1 MSDAVRF
8 LTAFSQALASL
19 SLYGEQHPATRRAV
33 AGAADRL
40 RDLQETEP
48 RPQFTFLPGEVLLG
62 SDQIHEL
69 GGWDWG
75 PRLAEVGVER
85 LEFAGPVAAD
95 EMERFLDHLAA
106 RLGWRS
112 TETCEIWQMGL
123 SNIRWGHLR
132 VRADGDGDGGG
143 GGGGGGPLLPGA
155 LPLATLSYALREE
168 REAVGW
174 LHREVGVGVALPLA
188 EAEAVVR
195 SLSLAMHADQAIV
208 LPLLELK
215 EFDQYTT
222 SHSMNV
228 AVLAM
233 GLAEYLE
240 LGNGAVRGIGLAALL
255 HDLGKI
261 RIPREILVKPGKLTA
276 AERGVVMRHPVEG
289 ARIIL
294 DRDDDLDLAA
304 AVAYEHHLMI
314 DGGGYPRLHF
324 PRGAEYASRLV
335 HVCDVYDALRTHRP
349 YRDAWESQPT
359 LDYIRT
365 RAGAEFDPAIAEAFV
380 RMMREWDNRVVVQAG

>member
-1 MSDAVRF
+1 MSAPPRF
-8 LTAFSQALASL
+8 LTAFSHALAGL
-19 SLYGEQHPATRRAV
+19 SLYGEEHPVYRRAV

-40 RDLQETEP
+40 RELQEAHP
-48 RPQFTFLPGEVLLG
+48 RPQFTFLPGEVLFG
-62 SDQIHEL
+62 SDQLHEL
-69 GGWDWG
+69 AGWEWG

-85 LEFAGPVAAD
+85 LEFAGPVTTD
-95 EMERFLDHLAA
+95 ELERFLDHLAS

-132 VRADGDGDGGG
+132 LRAE
-143 GGGGGGPLLPGA
+143 GGGPMPEA
-155 LPLATLSYALREE
+155 LPLATLSFALREE

-174 LHREVGVGVALPLA
+174 LHREVGSGVALPLA

-233 GLAEYLE
+233 ALAEYLE
-240 LGNGAVRGIGLAALL
+240 LGNGAVRSIGLAALL

-261 RIPREILVKPGKLTA
+261 RIPHEILVKPGKLTV
-276 AERGVVMRHPVEG
+276 AERRVVMRHPVEG

-349 YRDAWESQPT
+349 YRDAWESQPA

-380 RMMREWDNRVVVQAG
+380 RMMREWDNRLVVQAA

>member
-1 MSDAVRF
+1 MSEAGRF
-8 LTAFSQALASL
+8 LIALSQALASL
-19 SLYGEQHPATRRAV
+19 SLYGDSHPACRRAV
-33 AGAADRL
+33 ANAADRL
-40 RDLQETEP
+40 RELQDIQP

-62 SDQIHEL
+62 SDQLHEL
-69 GGWDWG
+69 GAWEWG
-75 PRLAEVGVER
+75 PRLAEAGVER
-85 LEFAGPVAAD
+85 LEFTGPVTAD
-95 EMERFLDHLAA
+95 ELERFLDHLAA
-106 RLGWRS
+106 RFGWRS
-112 TETCEIWQMGL
+112 TETCQLWQMGV
-123 SNIRWGHLR
+123 SNIHWGQLR
-132 VRADGDGDGGG
+132 VRVDS
-143 GGGGGGPLLPGA
+143 GGPMPDA
-155 LPLATLSYALREE
+155 LPLATLSYTLREE
-168 REAVGW
+168 RDVVGW
-174 LHREVGVGVALPLA
+174 LHREVGAGVALPLA

-233 GLAEYLE
+233 ALAEYLE
-240 LGNGAVRGIGLAALL
+240 LGNGAVRSIGLAALL

-261 RIPREILVKPGKLTA
+261 RIPHEILVKPGKLTA
-276 AERGVVMRHPVEG
+276 AERRVMMRHPVDG

-365 RAGAEFDPAIAEAFV
+365 RGGIEFDPAIADAFV
-380 RMMREWDNRVVVQAG
+380 RMMRDWDRRVVVQAA

>member
-1 MSDAVRF
+1 VSAPSRF
-8 LTAFSQALASL
+8 LTALSQALSNL
-19 SLYGEQHPATRRAV
+19 SLYGSDHPVCARAV
-33 AGAADRL
+33 AAAANRL
-40 RDLQETEP
+40 RELQEAHP
-48 RPQFTFLPGEVLLG
+48 RQQFTFLPGEVLFG
-62 SDQIHEL
+62 QEL
-69 GGWDWG
+69 LHDLAGWEWG
-75 PRLAEVGVER
+75 ARLAAAGIER
-85 LEFAGPVAAD
+85 LEFIGPVTA
-95 EMERFLDHLAA
+95 EELERFLDHLAS
-106 RLGWRS
+106 RFGWRS
-112 TETCEIWQMGL
+112 TETCEVWQMGV

-132 VRADGDGDGGG
+132 LRTNSPAQ
-143 GGGGGGPLLPGA
+143 LSEA
-155 LPLATLSYALREE
+155 LPLATMSYALREE

-174 LHREVGVGVALPLA
+174 LHREVGSGVALPLA

-195 SLSLAMHADQAIV
+195 SLSLAMHADRAIV

-233 GLAEYLE
+233 ALAEYLA
-240 LGNGAVRGIGLAALL
+240 LGAGAVRTIGLAALL

-261 RIPREILVKPGKLTA
+261 RIPHEILVKPGKLTA
-276 AERGVVMRHPVEG
+276 AERRVVMRHPVEG

-294 DRDDDLDLAA
+294 DRDDDLDMAA

-349 YRDAWESQPT
+349 YRDAWESEPT
-359 LDYIRT
+359 LDYIQT
-365 RAGAEFDPAIAEAFV
+365 RAGVEFDPEIAQAFV
-380 RMMREWDNRVVVQAG
+380 RMMQEWDSRVVIEAA

>member
-1 MSDAVRF
+1 MSIPARF
-8 LTAFSQALASL
+8 LTAFSQALSCL
-19 SLYGEQHPATRRAV
+19 SLYGDGHPAARRAI

-40 RDLQETEP
+40 RELQQTHP
-48 RPQFTFLPGEVLLG
+48 RPQFSFLPGEVLLG
-62 SDQIHEL
+62 SDHLHEL
-69 GGWDWG
+69 AGWEWG
-75 PRLAEVGVER
+75 QRLADVGIER
-85 LEFAGPVAAD
+85 LEFAGPVTAD
-95 EMERFLDHLAA
+95 ELERFLDHLAA
-106 RLGWRS
+106 RFGWRS
-112 TETCEIWQMGL
+112 NESSEIWQMGL
-123 SNIRWGHLR
+123 SNIRWGQLR
-132 VRADGDGDGGG
+132 LSSEGNAAPVE
-143 GGGGGGPLLPGA
+143 L
-155 LPLATLSYALREE
+155 LPLATLSYTLREE
-168 REAVGW
+168 REAVTW
-174 LHREVGVGVALPLA
+174 LHQEVGSRSTLPLA

-228 AVLAM
+228 SVLAM

-240 LGNGAVRGIGLAALL
+240 LGDGAVRSIGLAALL

-261 RIPREILVKPGKLTA
+261 RIPHDILVKTGKLTA
-276 AERGVVMRHPVEG
+276 AERRVVMRHPVEG

-304 AVAYEHHLMI
+304 TVAYEHHLMI

-349 YRDAWESQPT
+349 YRAAWESEPT
-359 LDYIRT
+359 LDYIRA
-365 RAGAEFDPAIAEAFV
+365 RAGSEFDPTIAQAFV
-380 RMMREWDNRVVVQAG
+380 RMMREWDHRVLGEAA

>member
-1 MSDAVRF
+1 
-8 LTAFSQALASL
+8 
-19 SLYGEQHPATRRAV
+19 
-33 AGAADRL
+33 
-40 RDLQETEP
+40 
-48 RPQFTFLPGEVLLG
+48 VLLG
-62 SDQIHEL
+62 SDQLHEL
-69 GGWDWG
+69 AGWEWG
-75 PRLAEVGVER
+75 QRLAVAGVER
-85 LEFAGPVAAD
+85 LEFAGPVTAD
-95 EMERFLDHLAA
+95 EFERFLDHLAS
-106 RLGWRS
+106 RFGWRS
-112 TETCEIWQMGL
+112 TESCEIWQMGL

-132 VRADGDGDGGG
+132 LQSDGGRAA
-143 GGGGGGPLLPGA
+143 PEP

-168 REAVGW
+168 RDAVGW
-174 LHREVGVGVALPLA
+174 LHREVGSGSVLPLA

-233 GLAEYLE
+233 ALAEYLE
-240 LGNGAVRGIGLAALL
+240 LGDGAVRSIGLAALL

-261 RIPREILVKPGKLTA
+261 RIPREILVKPGKLTPS
-276 AERGVVMRHPVEG
+276 ERRVVMRHPVEG

-314 DGGGYPRLHF
+314 DGGGYPRRHF
-324 PRGAEYASRLV
+324 QRGAEYASRLV

-349 YRDAWESQPT
+349 YRDAWESEPT

-365 RAGAEFDPAIAEAFV
+365 RAGSEFDPAIAQAFV
-380 RMMREWDNRVVVQAG
+380 RMMREWDGRVVVAAA

>member
-1 MSDAVRF
+1 MSAPARF
-8 LTAFSQALASL
+8 LTAFSHALAGL
-19 SLYGEQHPATRRAV
+19 SLYGEAHPAYRRAV

-40 RDLQETEP
+40 RELQEAHP
-48 RPQFTFLPGEVLLG
+48 RPQFTFLPGEVLFC
-62 SDQIHEL
+62 SDQLHEL
-69 GGWDWG
+69 AGWEWG
-75 PRLAEVGVER
+75 PRLAEAGVER

-95 EMERFLDHLAA
+95 ELERFLDHLAA
-106 RLGWRS
+106 RFGWRS

-132 VRADGDGDGGG
+132 LRGEGSGSM
-143 GGGGGGPLLPGA
+143 PEA

-174 LHREVGVGVALPLA
+174 LHREVGSGVALPLA

-233 GLAEYLE
+233 ALAEYLE
-240 LGNGAVRGIGLAALL
+240 LGNGAVRSIGLAALL

-261 RIPREILVKPGKLTA
+261 RIPHEILVKPGKLTV
-276 AERGVVMRHPVEG
+276 AERRVVMRHPAEG

-349 YRDAWESQPT
+349 YRDAWESEPT

-365 RAGAEFDPAIAEAFV
+365 RAGVEFDPAIAQAFV
-380 RMMREWDNRVVVQAG
+380 RMMREWDNRVVVQAA